1 MSTFNRI
8 VPLLVC
14 RDIQAAHDFLVKA
27 FGFKAGGVRRNG
39 DGQPFHGEVS
49 AGDTTIWLHRATAE
63 DNAHSPRAGNEWNS
77 GLCLHV
83 DNVDEHWEHARAAGA
98 QIDTKPTDQPYGQRE
113 YQVRDPEG
121 HLWWFATPVKVQEN
135 SL

>member
-1 MSTFNRI
+1 M
-8 VPLLVC
+8 
-14 RDIQAAHDFLVKA
+14 
-27 FGFKAGGVRRNG
+27 RNG
-39 DGQPFHGEVS
+39 DGQPVHGEVS

-63 DNAHSPRAGNEWNS
+63 DNADSPRAGNEWNS

-121 HLWWFATPVKVQEN
+121 HLWWFATPDLPRLFQPVITEDFRVSAN
-135 SL
+135 SFGVR